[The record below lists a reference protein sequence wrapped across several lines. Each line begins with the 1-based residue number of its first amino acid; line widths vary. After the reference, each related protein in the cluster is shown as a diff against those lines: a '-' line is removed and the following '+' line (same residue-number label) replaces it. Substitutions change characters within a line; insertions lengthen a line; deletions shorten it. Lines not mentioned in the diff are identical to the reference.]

1 MTTDEFPKN
10 NGNNNLIT
18 FLPIELYL
26 NLIKGKQTVL
36 LVYTAGFAYL
46 ITSIQ
51 YQFDIIQFSWLLVAM
66 FFAVSGSTLFN
77 MFIDK
82 DIDKIM
88 ERTKDRPLPSGKI
101 AGTTVVKH
109 AIFFTGASL
118 IISWLF
124 LDPLTTIVIFLGA
137 FFDVVIYS
145 YLLKRRTKY
154 SILFGGIA
162 GGLPAL
168 AGRTAI
174 IMSIDA
180 IGILLSLFV
189 IAWIPLHIL
198 TLALLPK
205 NLEGYRKA
213 KVPMWPVVSSEKQT
227 IYVISF
233 SAFVS
238 AMIAVFVSVLLEI
251 DFILRFPLVFFSAYI
266 LALAFENFL
275 WPTTKRTFKIFKAA
289 SIYMVLT
296 FLLLFIG
303 LLITTG

>member
-1 MTTDEFPKN
+1 MTTDDIPKN
-10 NGNNNLIT
+10 DLNSNFLT
-18 FLPIELYL
+18 FLPIEIYG
-26 NLIKGKQTVL
+26 NLIKGKQTIL
-36 LVYTAGFAYL
+36 LVYTTGFAYL
-46 ITSIQ
+46 ITSLQ
-51 YQFDIIQFSWLLVAM
+51 YEFNIFTFFWLIVAM

-88 ERTKDRPLPSGKI
+88 ERTKDRPLQSGKI
-101 AGTTVVKH
+101 APTTVIKH
-109 AIFFTGASL
+109 AIFFTGAGL

-124 LDPLTTIVIFLGA
+124 LDPLTTIVIFLGF
-137 FFDVVIYS
+137 FFDIIVYS
-145 YLLKRRTKY
+145 LLLKRRTKF
-154 SILFGGIA
+154 SIIFGGIA

-168 AGRTAI
+168 AGRTAVI
-174 IMSIDA
+174 LTVDA
-180 IGILLSLFV
+180 IGILICLFV

-205 NLEGYRKA
+205 NLKGYKDA
-213 KVPMWPVVSSEKQT
+213 KIPMWPVVSSEKQT

-233 SAFVS
+233 SALIS
-238 AMIAVFVSVLLEI
+238 AMIAVLIAILLEI
-251 DFILRFPLVFFSAYI
+251 DFILRFPLVFFSSYI
-266 LALAFENFL
+266 LALSFENFL

-303 LLITTG
+303 LLITNG